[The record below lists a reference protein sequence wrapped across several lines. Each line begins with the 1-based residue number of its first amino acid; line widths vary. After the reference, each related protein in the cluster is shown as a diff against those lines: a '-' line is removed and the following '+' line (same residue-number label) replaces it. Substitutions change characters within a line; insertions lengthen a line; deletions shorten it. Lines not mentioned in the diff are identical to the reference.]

1 MAKHNLTNTLRESD
15 EMPMRPHYR
24 GLATAVIMIGV
35 TMSAI
40 DTTAVILGL
49 PVMIQD
55 LHSDIVSIVW
65 VIMGYLL
72 VITVFGTQLGKFG
85 DMYGRVRTYN
95 LGFAIF
101 TAASVFSG
109 LSTTTTEL
117 IIFRIIQGIG
127 GALISSNSGAIIADT
142 YEPAERGKAYGIMGI
157 SWSVG
162 AALGILVGG
171 AFATFLSWRYIFFIN
186 LPIGVFGT
194 VLGYLKL
201 EERSPKVKRRMDL
214 VGMSLF
220 GIGLFLILYALTEVS
235 GAGFTSYYDL
245 IIGIGSLFILAF
257 ALWESRYPEPLIPKS
272 ILSQRVF
279 SASMLAAL
287 LQSTASFAVTFLI
300 IMYLQGPRAMT
311 PFNASLLYIPAYVV
325 TGLLSPFAG
334 RMADRVGARVV
345 ASIGLGLQAAGF
357 LVYSTLSIDSSILI
371 VILGSFIV
379 GAGSASFFP
388 ANNSAVMS
396 AAPRHAYGIVS
407 GLLRTFSNIGMVC
420 SFSVVLLVASISIP
434 RDVAFKIF
442 LGVGGISPQVASSFI
457 EGMRAALFVSIGI
470 LIVATVLSLARGKEE
485 KTKERNSQR

>member
-1 MAKHNLTNTLRESD
+1 LTNTLRENA
-15 EMPMRPHYR
+15 EKPMRPHYR

-49 PVMIQD
+49 PVMIND

-85 DMYGRVRTYN
+85 DMYGRVMTYN

-101 TAASVFSG
+101 TGASVFSG
-109 LSTTTTEL
+109 LSNTSAEL
-117 IIFRIIQGIG
+117 IAFRIIQGVG

-142 YEPAERGKAYGIMGI
+142 YEPKERGKAYGIIGV

-162 AALGILVGG
+162 ATLGILVGG

-186 LPIGVFGT
+186 LPIGIVGT

-214 VGMSLF
+214 IGMSLF
-220 GIGLFLILYALTEVS
+220 GVGLFLILYALTEVA
-235 GAGFTSYYDL
+235 GAGFTSYYEL
-245 IIGIGSLFILAF
+245 IIGIGALFVVMF
-257 ALWESRYPEPLIPKS
+257 ALWERRYSEPLIPNS
-272 ILSQRVF
+272 ILSKRVF

-300 IMYLQGPRAMT
+300 IMYLQGPRGMT

-325 TGLLSPFAG
+325 SGLLSPFAG
-334 RMADRVGARVV
+334 RMADRVGARVI
-345 ASIGLGLQAAGF
+345 ASIGLGLQAVGF
-357 LVYSTLSIDSSILI
+357 IVYTTLSIDSSLLI
-371 VILGSFIV
+371 VVVGSFIV

-396 AAPRHAYGIVS
+396 AAPKQAYGIVS
-407 GLLRTFSNIGMVC
+407 GLLRTFANIGMVC
-420 SFSVVLLVASISIP
+420 SFSVALLVASISIP

-442 LGVGGISPQVASSFI
+442 LGVGGISPQVASDFI
-457 EGMRAALFVSIGI
+457 DGMHAALFVSIGI
-470 LIVATVLSLARGKEE
+470 LIIATILSLSRGKEE
-485 KTKERNSQR
+485 KIKKKEQFTS